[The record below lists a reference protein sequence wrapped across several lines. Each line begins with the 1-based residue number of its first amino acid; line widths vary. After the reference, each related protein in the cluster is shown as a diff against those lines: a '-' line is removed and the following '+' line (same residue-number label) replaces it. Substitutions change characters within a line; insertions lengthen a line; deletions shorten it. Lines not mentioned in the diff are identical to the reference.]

1 MYDKGTKTNDP
12 AGPVSGGIYSDSGVP
27 KGSKM
32 TISQNT
38 KVFNKGI
45 N

>member
-1 MYDKGTKTNDP
+1 MHDSNKKTNDP

-27 KGSKM
+27 RGSKL
-32 TISQNT
+32 TTSQNT

-45 N
+45 S